1 MRKILKG
8 DWLMAKMA
16 KLTGKAAFAV
26 LLGGMLIGMGGCA
39 NTNNRDEDTRGA
51 SLLFL
56 QDITGGENDEAF
68 VLSDVCIIPDE
79 SIFCS
84 VVNDNATA
92 TLRNEPLNPEG
103 ETSYYQDIVIYRTR
117 VTFTRS
123 DGRNTQGVD
132 VPWAF
137 DSVTSA
143 TIPVNGD
150 GEVAF
155 IIVRHTA
162 KSESPLVEL
171 RGLGDEFVLSTNA
184 RCDFWGRDIAGNEH
198 HVFGWIDVEFA
209 DFADE

>member
-56 QDITGGENDEAF
+56 EDITGADDEAF
-68 VLSDVCIIPDE
+68 ILSDVCVIPDE

-84 VVNDNATA
+84 VVNDSALA

-143 TIPVNGD
+143 TVPVGEAGD
-150 GEVAF
+150 VAF

-162 KSESPLVEL
+162 KDESPLVEL
-171 RGLGDEFVLSTNA
+171 RGLGDEDVISTNA

-209 DFADE
+209 DFADD